1 MSNKFQRQRG
11 IVDQSSLSKLRVLV
25 SGTSTGIADVI
36 VLLQQLGVATDGG
49 KIGIYMEEKSDPE
62 SVFWNLAF
70 QEASSFYELCES
82 NSQMYE
88 LVSKNEDN
96 GEWDIHLSMN
106 GSTEFPNSIYG
117 FSEGPRALVSRNP
130 IPKQV
135 NIVDNHPL
143 TPSLRIV
150 CASALV
156 ERMVRILGLSNKLV
170 ISDAWITVT
179 CRIETKD
186 FEHALEVVR
195 SQGLGEIPIN
205 LQPTSDGQATLAR
218 IRIPNPLPINPFDYL
233 DVEKENNF
241 LSEDLDVGLIPWND
255 NSSPLNAF
263 FDIEGKDSVILG
275 AGGLGSWCAP
285 LFVSELPSGCVHIVD
300 SDVEVE
306 HHNLNR
312 QVLYNTAHIGL
323 AKATVAHS
331 RLAEINPNV
340 EIIGY
345 IEHLLPGHV
354 SGGCEEFSTDDEDE
368 SFDLDEDIDDS
379 KLTEALSSSSLYFAC
394 LDNMKARTLLNE
406 AALLYGGEFIN
417 GGSESVHGIVE
428 RMSNEEGC
436 MVCRYGK
443 ESANEVE
450 VVSCSEEGVRPIASI
465 VTTTAWAGAMMAA
478 IGLVQASNLNHAVLP
493 RYQWHKGIVER
504 MKVGSKPPW
513 MNESCL
519 RHI

>member
-1 MSNKFQRQRG
+1 MENQFHRQRG
-11 IVDQSSLSKLRVLV
+11 IVDQAGLAKLRVLV
-25 SGTSTGIADVI
+25 SGTSTGIADVL

-49 KIGIYMEEKSDPE
+49 KIGIFLEDVSNPQ

-70 QEASSFYELCES
+70 PNTSSFYDLCES
-82 NSQMYE
+82 NSQIYD
-88 LVSKNEDN
+88 LVSKEEGDED
-96 GEWDIHLSMN
+96 WDIHLSMN

-117 FSEGPRALVSRNP
+117 FADGPRALVSRNP
-130 IPKQV
+130 IRKKV
-135 NIVDNHPL
+135 GVVDNHPL

-156 ERMVRILGLSNKLV
+156 ERMVRTLGLSNKLV

-179 CRIETKD
+179 CRIETQD
-186 FEHALEVVR
+186 FDHALEVVR
-195 SQGLGEIPIN
+195 SQGLGEVPLN
-205 LQPTSDGQATLAR
+205 LQVTSDGLATLAR
-218 IRIPNPLPINPFDYL
+218 IRIPNPVQTNPFDYIQI
-233 DVEKENNF
+233 ERENNSN
-241 LSEDLDVGLIPWND
+241 LEDLDIGLIPWD
-255 NSSPLNAF
+255 DSLSPLDGF
-263 FDIEGKDSVILG
+263 FEIEEKDSVILG

-285 LFVSELPSGCVHIVD
+285 LFVAELPSGCIHIVD
-300 SDVEVE
+300 SDLQVEQ
-306 HHNLNR
+306 HNLNR
-312 QVLYNTAHIGL
+312 QVLYDNSHIGL

-331 RLAEINPNV
+331 RLEEINSNV
-340 EIIGY
+340 KIIGY
-345 IEHLLPGHV
+345 IEHLLPCHV
-354 SGGCEEFSTDDEDE
+354 LSGYDEFNTGDEAE
-368 SFDLDEDIDDS
+368 SFDLDDDVEAS
-379 KLTEALSSSSLYFAC
+379 KLMEALSSSSLYFAC

-406 AALLYGGEFIN
+406 AALLNGAEFIN

-428 RMSNEEGC
+428 RMSDEEGC

-443 ESANEVE
+443 ETANEVE

-478 IGLVQASNLNHAVLP
+478 IGLIQASNLSQTVLP

-504 MKVGSKPPW
+504 MNVGSKPPW